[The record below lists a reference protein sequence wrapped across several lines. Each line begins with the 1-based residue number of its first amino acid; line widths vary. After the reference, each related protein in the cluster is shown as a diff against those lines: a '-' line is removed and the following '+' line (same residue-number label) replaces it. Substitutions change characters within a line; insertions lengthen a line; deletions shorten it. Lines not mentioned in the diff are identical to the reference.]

1 MEVKELPDVLII
13 YSVCNYLAEKSIVCT
28 GEVTGRLDATLNG
41 NLNDWDHF
49 QSVGL
54 SISQDCPKRANIF
67 IKKTGRKKIGS
78 IHPPCIPLPH
88 TSVDFK
94 PGVE

>member
-1 MEVKELPDVLII
+1 MKELPDVLII

-67 IKKTGRKKIGS
+67 IKKTGRKKNREHS
-78 IHPPCIPLPH
+78 SPLHPLASHQCG
-88 TSVDFK
+88 F
-94 PGVE
+94 